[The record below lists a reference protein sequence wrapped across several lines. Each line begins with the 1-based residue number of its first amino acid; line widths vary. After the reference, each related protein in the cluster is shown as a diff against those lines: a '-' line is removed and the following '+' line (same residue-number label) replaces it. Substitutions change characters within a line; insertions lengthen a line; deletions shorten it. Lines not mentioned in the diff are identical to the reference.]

1 MIFRLPEPRRHA
13 LRWIVLVALSIL
25 AIDSRA
31 EVPLPQ
37 TVAGTL
43 LDRFLE
49 AFNSGNRATLRTF
62 LGEHFEAPDN
72 DPAFLDAM
80 ADNQSRM
87 FRLGNALVVEKL
99 VESSPA
105 AVKVLVKAR
114 ATGMWSE
121 ISLFVKA
128 APPEY
133 RIPVAPY
140 QIVGFGVTSVG
151 APPPNAPGKR
161 LSDAAIAKKIAALLT
176 YLARADAFSGVAQV
190 SRHGKP
196 IYAQAFGLADR
207 TWNVRN
213 RIDTR
218 FHLASIT
225 KMFTAVAV
233 AQLVER
239 GKLSYEDTVASV
251 LPDYPNKEVARD
263 VNIHQLLSHTS
274 GLIGARALAE
284 KGPRPLNAKTIA
296 EWLPL
301 FVDEPLRFR
310 PGQRFEYSNAGY
322 MLLGAIIEK
331 ASGQSYH
338 DYVRDR
344 VFQPAGMTDTDFYE
358 LDMDPPN
365 LADGFM
371 DGPGGSRRNNVRVLG
386 VKGGPDTGAYSTA
399 ADMVRFHQ
407 ALSGHK
413 LLKESSLARLWTG
426 VTEDSDSHRE
436 YGYGATIEGHNHQQI
451 VSHSG
456 GAPGVTNMFEMYP
469 GSGYTVAI
477 LTNIDDDP
485 NAIAYK
491 IREWLLQGDEQLG
504 HEPDAA
510 PDLHAAVSISPGS
523 TVGAP
528 VSITVTLTNTG
539 GTAHAAIVDLEVLDA
554 DGSKVNQQV
563 TEGQKLD
570 GGLARVYRYQWI
582 PQAAG
587 TYSINVGLFG
597 PGWTPKLRFDTAIS
611 TITVR

>member
-1 MIFRLPEPRRHA
+1 M
-13 LRWIVLVALSIL
+13 VLVAFSIL
-25 AIDSRA
+25 AIESRA

-49 AFNSGNRATLRTF
+49 AHNSGNRATLRAF
-62 LGEHFEAPDN
+62 LVEHFEAPGN
-72 DPAFLDAM
+72 DPAFLDGM
-80 ADNQSRM
+80 ADNQLRM
-87 FRLGNALVVEKL
+87 FRVGKGLVVEKL

-105 AVKVLVKAR
+105 ALKVLVKAR

-121 ISLFVKA
+121 LSLFVKA

-133 RIPVAPY
+133 QIPVAPF
-140 QIVGFGVTSVG
+140 QIVGFGVTTVA
-151 APPPNAPGKR
+151 APPPVAPGKR
-161 LSDAAIAKKIAALLT
+161 LNDTEIARKIAALLT
-176 YLARADAFSGVAQV
+176 YLARVDAFSGVAQV

-213 RIDTR
+213 RVDTR

-251 LPDYPNKEVARD
+251 LPDYPNKEVARE
-263 VNIHQLLSHTS
+263 VTIHQLLSHTS

-284 KGPRPLNAKTIA
+284 KSPQPRNARTIA

-301 FVDEPLRFR
+301 FVDEPLKFR

-322 MLLGAIIEK
+322 MLLGKIIEK
-331 ASGQSYH
+331 ASGQGYY
-338 DYVRDR
+338 DYVRDN
-344 VFQPAGMTDTDFYE
+344 VFRPAGMADTDFHE

-371 DGPGGSRRNNVRVLG
+371 DGPDGSRRNNVRVLG
-386 VKGGPDTGAYSTA
+386 VKGAPDTGAYSTG
-399 ADMVRFHQ
+399 ADMVRFHL
-407 ALSGHK
+407 ALNRHK

-426 VTEDSDSHRE
+426 VTEEADSHRE
-436 YGYGATIEGHNHQQI
+436 YGYGASIEWLNHQKI
-451 VSHSG
+451 ISHGG
-456 GAPGVTNMFEMYP
+456 GAPGVTNRFEMYP
-469 GSGYTVAI
+469 GSGYTVVI

-491 IREWLLQGDEQLG
+491 IREWLMQGDGQQDRAPE
-504 HEPDAA
+504 AA
-510 PDLHAAVSISPGS
+510 PDLRTEVSVSPGS

-554 DGSKVNQQV
+554 NGAKVNQQV
-563 TEGQKLD
+563 TEGQKLE
-570 GGLARVYRYQWI
+570 GGRTRVYHYRWI

-587 TYSINVGLFG
+587 DYRVDVGLFG
-597 PGWTPKLRFDTAIS
+597 PGWTPKLRYDTAIS
-611 TITVR
+611 AIAVLPQAVE